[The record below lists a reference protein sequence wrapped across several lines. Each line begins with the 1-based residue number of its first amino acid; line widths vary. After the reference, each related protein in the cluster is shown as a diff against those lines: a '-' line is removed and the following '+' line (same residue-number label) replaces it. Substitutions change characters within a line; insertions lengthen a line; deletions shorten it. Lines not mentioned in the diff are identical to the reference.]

1 MTDKEKLIELL
12 RETEIN
18 KINGHIVEA
27 CVSFTPKVFEAFA
40 DHLLANGVT
49 FATDTNVG
57 SKWISVEDRLP
68 EEDLHCLVFQTYS
81 NKRDG
86 YVSLATY
93 FPRFK
98 GLEGD
103 PMNSKQAWC
112 KYSSEYGYYDVSE
125 SVTHWM
131 PMPKPPKE
139 A

>member
-1 MTDKEKLIELL
+1 MTDRERLLDILNKPIFPHELVDPL
-12 RETEIN
+12 DA
-18 KINGHIVEA
+18 V
-27 CVSFTPKVFEAFA
+27 A
-40 DHLLANGVT
+40 DYLLDNGVT
-49 FATDTNVG
+49 VQQ
-57 SKWISVEDRLP
+57 WISVEDRLP

-131 PMPKPPKE
+131 PLPEPPKE